1 MVFSSLLFLF
11 RFLPAALLAYFAAP
25 RRYRNGILF
34 VSSLIFYGWGEPVYI
49 LLLLFSTI
57 VDFIHGKLVD
67 HYKREGN
74 LGGAKLA
81 VASSVL
87 INLGLLGIFKY
98 TDFLIGAFNTV
109 TGKGVPL
116 LNLALPIGISFYT
129 FQTMSYTIDVY
140 RGKAGVQTSIIAFGA
155 YVSMFPQLIAG
166 PIVRYSTIAGELTG
180 RKETLA
186 GFSEGAVLFAAGL
199 GKKFYSPI
207 SWGRYGTRLSIL
219 FRNREAF

>member
-87 INLGLLGIFKY
+87 INLGLLESSNIW
-98 TDFLIGAFNTV
+98 
-109 TGKGVPL
+109 
-116 LNLALPIGISFYT
+116 IS
-129 FQTMSYTIDVY
+129 
-140 RGKAGVQTSIIAFGA
+140 
-155 YVSMFPQLIAG
+155 
-166 PIVRYSTIAGELTG
+166 
-180 RKETLA
+180 
-186 GFSEGAVLFAAGL
+186 
-199 GKKFYSPI
+199 
-207 SWGRYGTRLSIL
+207 
-219 FRNREAF
+219 

>member
-11 RFLPAALLAYFAAP
+11 RFLPVALLAYFAAP

-109 TGKGVPL
+109 TGKE
-116 LNLALPIGISFYT
+116 IGRAH
-129 FQTMSYTIDVY
+129 V
-140 RGKAGVQTSIIAFGA
+140 
-155 YVSMFPQLIAG
+155 
-166 PIVRYSTIAGELTG
+166 
-180 RKETLA
+180 
-186 GFSEGAVLFAAGL
+186 
-199 GKKFYSPI
+199 
-207 SWGRYGTRLSIL
+207 
-219 FRNREAF
+219 